1 MTTEQATGP
10 QTALASLFAE
20 KKIRIRD
27 TVADPLICGVDLASY
42 IGDANYG
49 RTFKAYTDA
58 MHIQHL
64 PTADAQG
71 RQREMLYLTEAGAYK
86 YLLQSRLAKAE
97 PFQLYV
103 YSLLKDAR
111 QAEVDVTQLKAKIA
125 RSEAEA
131 LRTETNEER
140 ARATAERARATAAEA
155 RALLSEHEL
164 AKRRAEDAGLPNAAE
179 YEDFS
184 RRHGLTRFD
193 LACMGYDAPPRRRTS
208 ED

>member
-1 MTTEQATGP
+1 MATEQATP
-10 QTALASLFAE
+10 RTALVTLFAE
-20 KKIRIRD
+20 KKIRIRG

-49 RTFKAYTDA
+49 RTFKVYTDA
-58 MHIQHL
+58 LYVQRL
-64 PTADAQG
+64 PTKDAQG
-71 RQREMLYLTEAGAYK
+71 QLRQMLYLTEAGAYK

-111 QAEVDVTQLKAKIA
+111 QAEVDIAELKAKIA
-125 RSEAEA
+125 QTEAEA
-131 LRTETNEER
+131 LRTETNE
-140 ARATAERARATAAEA
+140 ERARATAAEA

-164 AKRRAEDAGLPNAAE
+164 AKRRAEDAGLANAAE
-179 YEDFS
+179 YEEFQ
-184 RRHGLTRFD
+184 RHHGLSRFD